1 VKSQVSDSETVTFE
15 TISGAKEF
23 ALPLLSKLV
32 GKKVVITDIRFGG
45 GYYGAYAIVTLDD
58 KKEYRTSSKVLIDQL
73 KMMIE
78 HVTNGKNVSA
88 KLQKKEEYYTF
99 V

>member
-1 VKSQVSDSETVTFE
+1 MSETVTFE

-23 ALPLLSKLV
+23 ALPLLSSMIGKNLV
-32 GKKVVITDIRFGG
+32 IAKIRFGG
-45 GYYGAYAIVTLDD
+45 GFYGAYAIVTLKD
-58 KKEYRTSSKVLIDQL
+58 KKEYRTSSKVLIEQL
-73 KMMIE
+73 KLMIE
-78 HVTNGKNVSA
+78 HVENGKSVSA